1 MSQKGQYNRVF
12 IDTNKIATV
21 FGRDNL
27 LSYIQKEIKNGNIVR
42 IKNKSTQASERTA
55 LIADGYSKNTS
66 TAITVPQKTQSVKN
80 NISENTEN
88 NTEKNSIAVLSA
100 DYNTRCIL

>member
-1 MSQKGQYNRVF
+1 M
-12 IDTNKIATV
+12 

-27 LSYIQKEIKNGNIVR
+27 YSYIQKEIKNGNLVR

-55 LIADGYSKNTS
+55 LIAAGYSKNAS
-66 TAITVPQKTQSVKN
+66 TDNTVPQKVQSVN
-80 NISENTEN
+80 TGISENYEN

-100 DYNTRCIL
+100 DEFLYK